1 MTEHHRFVVI
11 DDDPAELEWMTKALR
26 AAGHEVTPCNDSR
39 AALALIVEIRPDCVI
54 ADLMMPE
61 IDGLEIL
68 VRVRRQP
75 EVAATKVLIVSGKIY
90 DFDEARA
97 RRLGADGYLKKPLDA
112 ERVLAAIMTMMLDE
126 VIVNYWGVRG
136 TLPTSGKG
144 TIKYGGD
151 TSCVTVEFPTGD
163 LVIFDAGTGIR
174 VLGEHLM
181 RLGKRVSARLF
192 ISHPHWDHINALP
205 FFAPLYVPGNDFTM
219 LGPAQA
225 TLGMADLISAQME
238 GVYFPITVREW
249 GANVQ
254 YRDMREETIALGDIV
269 VRARLLSHPGYCL
282 GYRLEYHGRSV
293 CYVTDNEL
301 FLPDHPAHNAF
312 YVEQLT
318 RFIRGA
324 DLLITD
330 TTYTDE
336 AYASKIGWGHSCV
349 SQVVA
354 LAHSAQV
361 ARLHLFHHDPSED
374 DAAIDR
380 KLEQAREMG
389 RKLATRTE
397 ISAPAQ
403 GTVLHLGKG
412 REAAEPLRARDE
424 ANEALH

>member
-1 MTEHHRFVVI
+1 MATPYRFVVI
-11 DDDPAELEWMTKALR
+11 DDDAREIEWITRVLR
-26 AAGHEVTPCNDSR
+26 EAGHEVTPCGDSPS
-39 AALALIVEIRPDCVI
+39 ALGLVREIRPDCVI
-54 ADLMMPE
+54 TDLMMPE

-68 VRVRRQP
+68 VRIRQQP
-75 EVAATKVLIVSGKIY
+75 ELATIPVVIVSGKIY
-90 DFDEARA
+90 DFDESRA
-97 RRLGADGYLKKPLDA
+97 RSLGAAGYLKKPLDA
-112 ERVLAAIMTMMLDE
+112 ERFLAAISAVMLDQ
-126 VIVNYWGVRG
+126 VVVRYWGVRG
-136 TLPTSGKG
+136 TLPASGKG
-144 TIKYGGD
+144 TLRYGGD
-151 TSCVTVEFPTGD
+151 TSCVTVELPGEA

-225 TLGMADLISAQME
+225 TLGMADLVSAQME

-249 GANVQ
+249 GANVR
-254 YRDMREETIALGDIV
+254 YRDMREETIDLDEIF

-293 CYVTDNEL
+293 CYITDNEL
-301 FLPDHPAHNAF
+301 FLPDHPAYNAF

-336 AYASKIGWGHSCV
+336 AYASKVGWGHSCV
-349 SQVVA
+349 SQVVE
-354 LAHSAQV
+354 LAHSAGV

-374 DAAIDR
+374 DDAIDR
-380 KLEQAREMG
+380 KLEQAREKG
-389 RKLATRTE
+389 RALGTKTE

-403 GTVLHLGKG
+403 GTVLRLERPRTQASPPRTQ
-412 REAAEPLRARDE
+412 RETA
-424 ANEALH
+424 